1 MGRWLPAIDN
11 DGKISAFQVF
21 FFRASWNFGMNVW
34 FFFFFSFFLFGLQVT
49 GYRLRKL
56 YKIICGFAVGGVEVF
71 FG

>member
-34 FFFFFSFFLFGLQVT
+34 FFFFFFSFFLFGLQVT
-49 GYRLRKL
+49 GYVSCIRLFVDL
-56 YKIICGFAVGGVEVF
+56 LLGVLKF
-71 FG
+71 FE